1 MATHMIGCTLW
12 SLGIPD
18 TVQALEKVAELGLEA
33 VHFTFRD
40 DAEAAGAGL
49 DRIRETLQRTGL
61 KVPGGMVGF
70 VGEDY
75 GSIAAIRRT
84 GGFTD
89 AALFPERLERCRRFA
104 EGHVRL
110 GIKHVTTHVG
120 FVPEPKDPRYSDV
133 LERIAR
139 AADVLR
145 AGGLT
150 VGLETGQE
158 AGKVLVRVLKDLGRP
173 YVSVNFDPANFIL
186 YGSDDPVAA
195 AKALAK
201 QVSMAHMKDGTPSA
215 MPGEVWGEDVPLGT
229 GTVDSAGVL
238 KALRKGGFTGAL
250 IIEREAGTARQAD
263 ILGAKWYLKGLLAGL
278 GA

>member
-12 SLGIPD
+12 SLGIGD
-18 TVQALEKVAELGLEA
+18 TVQALEKAAELGMEA
-33 VHFTFRD
+33 VHFTFCD

-49 DRIRETLQRTGL
+49 DRIRETLERTGL
-61 KVPGGMVGF
+61 KVPGGMAGF

-75 GSIAAIRRT
+75 GTIASIRRT

-89 AALFPERLERCRRFA
+89 PALFPERLERCRRFA

-110 GIKHVTTHVG
+110 GIKHISTHVG

-139 AADVLR
+139 AADVFR
-145 AGGLT
+145 AAGLT

-158 AGKVLVRVLKDLGRP
+158 PGKVLAHVLKDLGRP

-195 AKALAK
+195 AKVLAK
-201 QVSMAHMKDGTPSA
+201 QVSMTHMKDGTPSA
-215 MPGEVWGEDVPLGT
+215 NPGEVWGEDVPLGT
-229 GTVDSAGVL
+229 GNVDFAGVL
-238 KALRKGGFTGAL
+238 KALRKGGFMGAL
-250 IIEREAGTARQAD
+250 IIEREAGTTRQAD